1 MIDRLEG
8 PNLKARRNGPPRL
21 GKESGWSMKSVGFY
35 KLPLL
40 VFAIGGVLTL
50 APGAR
55 AQSEVAPD
63 HFDGTDS
70 WAAAAA
76 VKAPLAKPKLM
87 VATRQ
92 VQNSRA
98 TAPALQP
105 VAAHELTA
113 NKKRKPAAR
122 KSTNQSN

>member
-1 MIDRLEG
+1 
-8 PNLKARRNGPPRL
+8 
-21 GKESGWSMKSVGFY
+21 MKSFDSC
-35 KLPLL
+35 KLPLVL
-40 VFAIGGVLTL
+40 LALGGVLVL

-55 AQSEVAPD
+55 AQSDVAPD

-70 WAAAAA
+70 WASARPKSQAAS
-76 VKAPLAKPKLM
+76 P
-87 VATRQ
+87 TQQ
-92 VQNSRA
+92 VRSSHSG
-98 TAPALQP
+98 APALKP